1 MSKVQRLTAIGAG
14 LLAGLVAGLGLTLI
28 QLAMRN
34 WWGISPPQELIP
46 DRFAPTLDVDRFI
59 DLVNEYGYNTLKRF
73 GIQAGLTG
81 VLVAATLIGAGYAF
95 VSETRAAKAGRAFV
109 LGTNRSGLLFV
120 GIAFIALYIGSMALL
135 WPNLDTNSL
144 GLPPSQAR
152 LATAGGYFAAYL
164 SYAVLLI
171 ATYWLVTRMGR
182 SPHTATNNTA
192 PTMRPMP
199 ASALPIMSSSA
210 LQTSVPRRTVLASFG
225 GVGIAALAG
234 GAFTWPSIRLLR
246 QFEDDAT
253 FSYDGRRYSGP
264 GIEPITPQDKFY
276 TVTKNTL
283 DPDVDRGIWR
293 LEVNGHVDTSH
304 TYDFEELSTLPS
316 VTQLT
321 TLMCISNHVSAGL
334 MSNAEWKGVPM
345 ADLLNTAGVKSGA
358 VEVVLRGADGYTD
371 TFSIDKALDPT
382 TLVVYEING
391 EPLTRIHGFPVRI
404 VVPGLFGE
412 KNVKWVTGI
421 EVVTSDVKGFYEQ
434 QGWGPNFEV
443 PTRSDFFSPAMN
455 SGNRSFREPFAVNRP
470 ATLRGR
476 AFGGAR
482 DVSKV
487 EISFD
492 NAETWTE
499 VTEFDYEGTELT
511 WKFWSYRWTPS
522 EPGTFELA
530 IRAYDGTGTLQPL
543 EPLPSDPRE
552 GTTGMHRVRAT
563 VE

>member
-1 MSKVQRLTAIGAG
+1 
-14 LLAGLVAGLGLTLI
+14 LI

-59 DLVNEYGYNTLKRF
+59 ELVNEYGYNTLKRF

-81 VLVAATLIGAGYAF
+81 VLVAATLIGAGYAH
-95 VSETRAAKAGRAFV
+95 VSETRAANAGRSLF
-109 LGTNRSGLLFV
+109 LGTNRRGLLFV
-120 GIAFIALYIGSMALL
+120 GVSFIALYVISLAVL

-152 LATAGGYFAAYL
+152 LATAGGYLAAYL

-171 ATYWLVTRMGR
+171 ATYWLVTQWAR
-182 SPHTATNNTA
+182 SPQTAMNDAPHDTA
-192 PTMRPMP
+192 PAMASMP
-199 ASALPIMSSSA
+199 TSAMPITRSA
-210 LQTSVPRRTVLASFG
+210 AVQTSVPRRTVLASFG
-225 GVGIAALAG
+225 GAGIAALAG
-234 GAFTWPSIRLLR
+234 AAFTWPSVRLLR

-304 TYDFEELSTLPS
+304 TYDFEELSSLPS

-345 ADLLNTAGVKSGA
+345 ADLLNAAGVKSGA

-434 QGWGPNFEV
+434 QGWGPNFEI
-443 PTRSDFFSPAMN
+443 PTRSDFFSPTMN

-476 AFGGAR
+476 AYGSALGG
-482 DVSKV
+482 DPGTNVSKV
-487 EISFD
+487 EISVD
-492 NAETWTE
+492 DAQTWSE
-499 VTEFDYEGTELT
+499 VTQFDYEGTELT
-511 WKFWSYRWTPS
+511 WKFWSYRWTPT
-522 EPGTFELA
+522 EPGEYQLA
-530 IRAYDGTGTLQPL
+530 IRAYDGAGTLQPV
-543 EPLPSDPRE
+543 ESLPSDPRE
-552 GTTGMHRVRAT
+552 GTTGMHRVRAV